1 MQRILVEMKVKEK
14 LEANN
19 TNLFKDKILK
29 RQMFNL
35 ANSAKTPVI
44 TSVFGE
50 FANPMCH
57 VRIDLN

>member
-1 MQRILVEMKVKEK
+1 MQRTLVVMKIQEK
-14 LEANN
+14 LEAHNPN
-19 TNLFKDKILK
+19 IFKDKILK

-44 TSVFGE
+44 NSIFGE

-57 VRIDLN
+57 VRLDLN